1 MRKKKND
8 NKLKTVKSSI
18 LQRNDE
24 ILLNFVNK
32 ELHITETNV
41 KVNVINK
48 ELENLNKSLALNN
61 VNNNQIEI
69 KNIKYKINELNKK
82 LKELSEKLDDI
93 NSDKSSNEYLLNTF
107 MIINKYIELE
117 EVENELLLNEDNI
130 DDPRD
135 IPQLLY
141 KVNIEKRYLT
151 DEYYT
156 ILDPNYVSNAN
167 NRFGF
172 DLIYCKNCNTYL
184 TVESG
189 FAICHNCGSCFECL
203 HNPTELSYKEQQE
216 VDYRPQFKYDKRTH
230 LDEWIRRFQAKENKE
245 ISQDVLDK
253 VILEARKE
261 KVFDLNKLDEKKV
274 KKYLKK
280 LNFNIYYDNIIA
292 IINRINKR
300 PPFVLTL
307 EIENKIRDM
316 FQQMQEPFEKY
327 KKSRK
332 NMLSYGYILNKYFL
346 ILDLPEFS
354 KYFFLLKSPEKL
366 RLQDEIFKKIVDH
379 MAQIDPTTKWRFF
392 PSL

>member
-1 MRKKKND
+1 MRKKKNETRQ
-8 NKLKTVKSSI
+8 KTIKSSI

-24 ILLNFVNK
+24 ILADFSNK
-32 ELHITETNV
+32 ESHINT
-41 KVNVINK
+41 VNSKISLLNK
-48 ELENLNKSLALNN
+48 ELEILNKSLSLYNINNN
-61 VNNNQIEI
+61 VKEI
-69 KNIKYKINELNKK
+69 KETNDRTKELTAELHK
-82 LKELSEKLDDI
+82 LSEKLNDI
-93 NSDKSSNEYLLNTF
+93 NNDKSLNEYILNTF
-107 MIINKYIELE
+107 IVINKYIELE
-117 EVENELLLNEDNI
+117 TVENELLLNEDNI
-130 DDPRD
+130 DDTRD

-141 KVNIEKRYLT
+141 KVNLEKRYLT

-156 ILDPNYVSNAN
+156 ILDPNYSSNEN

-172 DLIYCKNCNTYL
+172 DLIYCVNCNTNL
-184 TVESG
+184 TIESG

-203 HNPTELSYKEQQE
+203 HNTDLSYKEQQSI
-216 VDYRPQFKYDKRTH
+216 DYRPQFKYDKQTH

-245 ISQDVLDK
+245 ISQDILDK
-253 VILEARKE
+253 VIIEARKE

-280 LNFNIYYDNIIA
+280 LNLNMYYDNIIT

-300 PPFVLTL
+300 PPFVLTM
-307 EIENKIRDM
+307 EIETKIKDM
-316 FQQMQEPFEKY
+316 FQQMQEPFEQY
-327 KKSRK
+327 KKTRK

-379 MAQIDPTTKWRFF
+379 MAKIDPTTKWRFF